1 VLAGLR
7 QELDEAVNRA
17 TGEALKQKAGQLG
30 QIKEM
35 TEDPQTGSLT
45 IVVEV

>member
-1 VLAGLR
+1 V
-7 QELDEAVNRA
+7 VNRVTA
-17 TGEALKQKAGQLG
+17 EALKRKAASLG

-35 TEDPQTGSLT
+35 TEDPQAGSLT